1 MNIHPVNALRRWAAR
16 RPAESGRFGVRRGRD
31 DATTEAVVWSSVAI
45 LVLDYFLNS
54 VLL

>member
-1 MNIHPVNALRRWAAR
+1 V
-16 RPAESGRFGVRRGRD
+16 SQ
-31 DATTEAVVWSSVAI
+31 ATTEAVVWSSVAI